1 MPFNPNESFGNP
13 APWSEP
19 AWYHGIPSP
28 YYNDS
33 HKKLR
38 NAVREYV
45 NTEILPDSLEWEEKG
60 EVPETSRLK
69 WARSG
74 YAFSDV
80 PLEYR
85 PKEIPFPAGIPI
97 DQLDAFHLLV
107 QTDETSRV
115 EGGVTSGLG
124 GGSVIGIPPVIHWGT
139 PSQKRKW
146 LPGLFT
152 SATSFC
158 LGITE
163 PSGGS
168 DVANIQTTAVKTADG
183 MHYVVNGWK
192 KWITGAP
199 WATHMTTAVRTGG
212 PGAKGISVLVIP
224 TSSPGL
230 SMRRIANS
238 GQKAGGAS
246 LVELDDVRVPVENLL
261 GEEHG
266 GFRVIMVN
274 FNRERFIMSVS
285 MNRKARTCLAIA
297 WDYAHTRETFGK
309 KLVDNQIIA
318 AKFTTLARY
327 IESHWAWLES
337 IAYAV
342 NVSPRGFQDPDV
354 AGRIAL
360 AKVHGGRIQELANRE
375 AQQVLGGAGYQKG
388 GPGAPV
394 EQMSRDLRM
403 NVVGGG
409 SEEIIGDLAVRQE
422 TMLAKRRGWKL

>member
-1 MPFNPNESFGNP
+1 MPSNTKESFGNP
-13 APWSEP
+13 APWAEP
-19 AWYHGIPSP
+19 AWSHGIPSP

-45 NTEILPDSLEWEEKG
+45 DAEIMPDSLEWEEKG
-60 EVPETSRLK
+60 EVPEASRLK

-80 PLEYR
+80 PLQYR
-85 PKEIPFPAGIPI
+85 PKNIPFPAGIPI
-97 DQLDAFHLLV
+97 DQLDPFHMLV

-139 PSQKRKW
+139 HEQKQKW

-152 SATSFC
+152 YETSFC

-168 DVANIQTTAVKTADG
+168 DVANIQTTAVKTSDG
-183 MHYVVNGWK
+183 KHYIVNGWK

-246 LVELDDVRVPVENLL
+246 LVELDDVQVPVENLL
-261 GEEHG
+261 GPENE

-274 FNRERFIMSVS
+274 FNRERYIMSVS
-285 MNRKARTCLAIA
+285 MNRKARTCLALA
-297 WDYAHTRETFGK
+297 FDYANKRETFGK
-309 KLVDNQIIA
+309 KLIENQIIA
-318 AKFTTLARY
+318 NKFTTLARY

-342 NVSPRGFQDPDV
+342 KVSPQGFQDPDV

-360 AKVHGGRIQELANRE
+360 AKVQGGRIQELANRE
-375 AQQVLGGAGYQKG
+375 AQQVFGGAGYQKG
-388 GPGAPV
+388 GPGAAI